1 MGTSQHTDTISA
13 IQWKPDGSEFLVSSM
28 DCKLI
33 FYVSD
38 VATILPLKHTTKS
51 AAGIVVRQWSFNSL
65 QVGDFVITPDGTHI
79 VAVTTSLK
87 RVPIEN
93 KLKPSMSARVA
104 ALPSTGIALG
114 TASTAA
120 GNEHGGFGYGSME
133 HAVMIVRLTDMEI
146 TE

>member
-33 FYVSD
+33 FYVSR
-38 VATILPLKHTTKS
+38 ALAILPLIQIVKS
-51 AAGIVVRQWSFNSL
+51 PAGTVVRQWSFNSL
-65 QVGDFVITPDGTHI
+65 QVGDFVITPDCTHI

-93 KLKPSMSARVA
+93 KLKPSMSARVV
-104 ALPSTGIALG
+104 ALPSTAISLG
-114 TASTAA
+114 SSSPVV
-120 GNEHGGFGYGSME
+120 GDEHGSDM
-133 HAVMIVRLTDMEI
+133 AVWSTL
-146 TE
+146 